1 MAHTNSTANYEL
13 SQFLGTDKPAWLVDY
28 NGDMLKIDTALKA
41 NADAEAASAEDI
53 QELQDAIGAE
63 GLTGRITD
71 IENDIGDIKTE
82 IGSISLPTTAQS
94 LTGAIAELK
103 GVNDDQN
110 TAIGLNATNI
120 AQVGGSVEG
129 VAQLAYTIANVYDS
143 SATYAVGAYAI
154 YQNTLYKCTTAI
166 NVGETFDPSKWTS
179 VKVMSE
185 VGQGGGG
192 STSASNVSYVNTSSG
207 LAANNVQAA
216 IDEVVSDIPDNA
228 AALSYNNTISGL
240 SANNVQ
246 AAIDEI
252 ASSEYSSELGSSVN
266 LTSYNSFSNS
276 YTFPSDGYVRIEVST
291 THSASIAVY
300 GSNATS
306 ASDPHPICVSDN
318 YIANSMFVRKGMK
331 CYIVINSGATVSSA
345 IFIPFI

>member
-53 QELQDAIGAE
+53 QDLQDAIGAE
-63 GLTGRITD
+63 GLTGRITV

-82 IGSISLPTTAQS
+82 IGSVSLPTTAQS

-110 TAIGLNATNI
+110 TAIGQNATNI
-120 AQVGGSVEG
+120 AQVGGAIDG

-143 SATYAVGAYAI
+143 TATYAVGDYAI

-166 NVGETFDPSKWTS
+166 NVGETFDPAKWTS

-192 STSASNVSYVNTSSG
+192 SVDADDVSYDNTSSG
-207 LAANNVQAA
+207 LSATNVQDA
-216 IDEVVSDIPDNA
+216 IDELASGTPVQTVEAQRGTIA
-228 AALSYNNTISGL
+228 A
-240 SANNVQ
+240 
-246 AAIDEI
+246 
-252 ASSEYSSELGSSVN
+252 GS
-266 LTSYNSFSNS
+266 
-276 YTFPSDGYVRIEVST
+276 
-291 THSASIAVY
+291 
-300 GSNATS
+300 TS
-306 ASDPHPICVSDN
+306 ATLTFTGTIGSDT
-318 YIANSMFVRKGMK
+318 FVDWYVGDGT
-331 CYIVINSGATVSSA
+331 ITPDSVTTTAHTVVITIPAQSAATPVGAV
-345 IFIPFI
+345 IRN

>member
-1 MAHTNSTANYEL
+1 MAHTNATANYEL

-28 NGDMLKIDTALKA
+28 NGDMLKIDTAVKD
-41 NADAEAASAEDI
+41 NADNIAAAAEDI

-82 IGSISLPTTAQS
+82 IGSVELPTTAQS

-120 AQVGGSVEG
+120 AQVGGAVEG
-129 VAQLAYTIANVYDS
+129 VSQLAYTIANVYDS
-143 SATYAVGAYAI
+143 SATYAVGEYAI

-166 NVGETFDPSKWTS
+166 NVGEVFDPAKWTS

-192 STSASNVSYVNTSSG
+192 GSYSAGTGIDITNNVISIADPLTDTLTAGSTSVTISDASITANSLVLPVASVWGVTPTSVTVSNGSVTMTF
-207 LAANNVQAA
+207 AAQAA
-216 IDEVVSDIPDNA
+216 DI
-228 AALSYNNTISGL
+228 TVGVMI
-240 SANNVQ
+240 
-246 AAIDEI
+246 
-252 ASSEYSSELGSSVN
+252 LG
-266 LTSYNSFSNS
+266 
-276 YTFPSDGYVRIEVST
+276 
-291 THSASIAVY
+291 
-300 GSNATS
+300 
-306 ASDPHPICVSDN
+306 
-318 YIANSMFVRKGMK
+318 
-331 CYIVINSGATVSSA
+331 
-345 IFIPFI
+345 

>member
-1 MAHTNSTANYEL
+1 MKMAHTNATANYEL

-63 GLTGRITD
+63 GLTGRITN
-71 IENDIGDIKTE
+71 IENSIGEINTE
-82 IGSISLPTTAQS
+82 IGSVELPTTAQS

-110 TAIGLNATNI
+110 TAINQNASNI

-192 STSASNVSYVNTSSG
+192 SASAEDVSYDNTASG
-207 LAANNVQAA
+207 LSATNVQAA
-216 IDEVVSDIPDNA
+216 IDELATGTP
-228 AALSYNNTISGL
+228 
-240 SANNVQ
+240 VQ
-246 AAIDEI
+246 AVEAQRGTI
-252 ASSEYSSELGSSVN
+252 AAGSTSATLTFDGTIGATTFVDWYVGDGTITPNSV
-266 LTSYNSFSNS
+266 T
-276 YTFPSDGYVRIEVST
+276 TT
-291 THSASIAVY
+291 THTVVITIPAQSDATPVGAVIR
-300 GSNATS
+300 N
-306 ASDPHPICVSDN
+306 
-318 YIANSMFVRKGMK
+318 
-331 CYIVINSGATVSSA
+331 
-345 IFIPFI
+345 

>member
-1 MAHTNSTANYEL
+1 MAHTNATANYEL

-63 GLTGRITD
+63 GLTGRITN

-82 IGSISLPTTAQS
+82 IGVVPLPTTAQS

-110 TAIGLNATNI
+110 TAIGQNTTNI
-120 AQVGGSVEG
+120 AQVGGAIDG

-143 SATYAVGAYAI
+143 TATYAVGDYAI

-166 NVGETFDPSKWTS
+166 NVGETFDPAKWTS

-185 VGQGGGG
+185 VGQGGG
-192 STSASNVSYVNTSSG
+192 STSADNVSYDNTSSG
-207 LAANNVQAA
+207 LSATNVQDA
-216 IDEVVSDIPDNA
+216 IDELA
-228 AALSYNNTISGL
+228 SGTP
-240 SANNVQ
+240 VQ
-246 AAIDEI
+246 
-252 ASSEYSSELGSSVN
+252 SVEAQR
-266 LTSYNSFSNS
+266 
-276 YTFPSDGYVRIEVST
+276 G
-291 THSASIAVY
+291 SIAA
-300 GSNATS
+300 GSTS
-306 ASDPHPICVSDN
+306 ATLTFTGTI
-318 YIANSMFVRKGMK
+318 
-331 CYIVINSGATVSSA
+331 GATTFVDWYVGDGT
-345 IFIPFI
+345 IIPTLVTTTAHTVVITIEAQASDTPIGAVIRN

>member
-1 MAHTNSTANYEL
+1 MKMAHTNATANYEL

-82 IGSISLPTTAQS
+82 IGSVELPTTAQS

-110 TAIGLNATNI
+110 TEIGQNSRSI
-120 AQVGGSVEG
+120 AQIGGAIDD

-143 SATYAVGAYAI
+143 TATYAVGAYAI

-166 NVGETFDPSKWTS
+166 NVGEVFDPAKWTS

-192 STSASNVSYVNTSSG
+192 GSYSAGTGIDITNNVISIADPLTDTLTAGSTSVTISDASITANSFVLPVASVWGVTPTSVNVSNGSVTMTF
-207 LAANNVQAA
+207 AAQA
-216 IDEVVSDIPDNA
+216 SDI
-228 AALSYNNTISGL
+228 TVGVMI
-240 SANNVQ
+240 
-246 AAIDEI
+246 
-252 ASSEYSSELGSSVN
+252 LG
-266 LTSYNSFSNS
+266 
-276 YTFPSDGYVRIEVST
+276 
-291 THSASIAVY
+291 
-300 GSNATS
+300 
-306 ASDPHPICVSDN
+306 
-318 YIANSMFVRKGMK
+318 
-331 CYIVINSGATVSSA
+331 
-345 IFIPFI
+345 

>member
-1 MAHTNSTANYEL
+1 MAHTNATANYEL

-82 IGSISLPTTAQS
+82 IGSVELPTTAQS

-110 TAIGLNATNI
+110 TAIGQNATNI

-143 SATYAVGAYAI
+143 SATYAVGDYAI

-166 NVGETFDPSKWTS
+166 NVGEVFDPAKWTS

-185 VGQGGGG
+185 IGQGGGG
-192 STSASNVSYVNTSSG
+192 SASADDVSYDNT
-207 LAANNVQAA
+207 Q
-216 IDEVVSDIPDNA
+216 
-228 AALSYNNTISGL
+228 SGL
-240 SANNVQ
+240 SATNVQ
-246 AAIDEI
+246 EAIDELATGTPVQTVEAQRGTI
-252 ASSEYSSELGSSVN
+252 AAGS
-266 LTSYNSFSNS
+266 
-276 YTFPSDGYVRIEVST
+276 
-291 THSASIAVY
+291 
-300 GSNATS
+300 TS
-306 ASDPHPICVSDN
+306 ATLTFAATIGATTFVDWYVGDGTIVPTSVTTT
-318 YIANSMFVRKGMK
+318 ANSVTITIPAQSDATPVGA
-331 CYIVINSGATVSSA
+331 VIRN
-345 IFIPFI
+345 

>member
-1 MAHTNSTANYEL
+1 MAHTNATVNYEL

-53 QELQDAIGAE
+53 QVLQDAIGAE
-63 GLTGRITD
+63 GLTGRITT
-71 IENDIGDIKTE
+71 IENEIGDIKTE
-82 IGSISLPTTAQS
+82 IGSVSLPTTAQS

-110 TAIGLNATNI
+110 TAIGQNASNI

-166 NVGETFDPSKWTS
+166 NVGETFDPAKWTS

-192 STSASNVSYVNTSSG
+192 GSYSAGTGIDITNNVISIKDPFTATLTAGSTNVTINNAAITANSFVLPVASVWGVTPTSVTVSNGSVTMTFAAQASNMTVGVM
-207 LAANNVQAA
+207 V
-216 IDEVVSDIPDNA
+216 
-228 AALSYNNTISGL
+228 LS
-240 SANNVQ
+240 
-246 AAIDEI
+246 
-252 ASSEYSSELGSSVN
+252 
-266 LTSYNSFSNS
+266 
-276 YTFPSDGYVRIEVST
+276 
-291 THSASIAVY
+291 
-300 GSNATS
+300 
-306 ASDPHPICVSDN
+306 
-318 YIANSMFVRKGMK
+318 
-331 CYIVINSGATVSSA
+331 
-345 IFIPFI
+345 

>member
-82 IGSISLPTTAQS
+82 IGSVSLPTTAQS

-103 GVNDDQN
+103 GVNDNQTQAINQN
-110 TAIGLNATNI
+110 SDTI
-120 AQVGGSVEG
+120 AQVGGAVEG
-129 VAQLAYTIANVYDS
+129 VSQLAYTIANVYDS

-166 NVGETFDPSKWTS
+166 NVGEPFDASKWTS

-192 STSASNVSYVNTSSG
+192 GESYTAGNGIDITSNVISFDGDTAPYDNTSSG
-207 LAANNVQAA
+207 LAATNIQGA
-216 IDEVVSDIPDNA
+216 IDEIVSDIPS
-228 AALSYNNTISGL
+228 LENN
-240 SANNVQ
+240 
-246 AAIDEI
+246 
-252 ASSEYSSELGSSVN
+252 LGTEVN
-266 LTSYNSFSNS
+266 LSLQTSLANAYVAPN
-276 YTFPSDGYVRIEVST
+276 DGYVNLAAS
-291 THSASIAVY
+291 SSNASISVSIYGASATDTNAPHTLAHISTQYDNQTVY
-300 GSNATS
+300 
-306 ASDPHPICVSDN
+306 
-318 YIANSMFVRKGMK
+318 VRKGMK
-331 CYIVINSGATVSSA
+331 IFISSLSGGVCK
-345 IFIPFI
+345 FIPFA

>member
-41 NADAEAASAEDI
+41 NADAEAESAEDI
-53 QELQDAIGAE
+53 QGLQDAIGSQ

-82 IGSISLPTTAQS
+82 IGSVTLPTTAQS

-110 TAIGLNATNI
+110 NAISLNATNI
-120 AQVGGSVEG
+120 AQVGGSVDG
-129 VAQLAYTIANVYDS
+129 IAQLAYTIANVYDS
-143 SATYAVGAYAI
+143 TATYAVGDYAI

-166 NVGETFDPSKWTS
+166 TVGETFDPTKWTS

-192 STSASNVSYVNTSSG
+192 STVEVQRGTLTAGQTSLALTFTSQSIGSNTLIDWYVSDPTVNPTAIATTSTTITFTFEAQASNLSVG
-207 LAANNVQAA
+207 AKVQ
-216 IDEVVSDIPDNA
+216 N
-228 AALSYNNTISGL
+228 
-240 SANNVQ
+240 
-246 AAIDEI
+246 
-252 ASSEYSSELGSSVN
+252 
-266 LTSYNSFSNS
+266 
-276 YTFPSDGYVRIEVST
+276 
-291 THSASIAVY
+291 
-300 GSNATS
+300 
-306 ASDPHPICVSDN
+306 
-318 YIANSMFVRKGMK
+318 
-331 CYIVINSGATVSSA
+331 
-345 IFIPFI
+345 